1 MLGAGHIDREA
12 GPLVLYGGAGL
23 GSSLYAAIAG
33 WGMAVPR
40 RVVTNDELAQR
51 IDTSDEWIRSRTGIR
66 QRHVAGPDEFTS
78 VLATNAGREALGRA
92 GLAPEAVDTVIVATC
107 TPDRAFPATA
117 CTVQAN
123 LGIPRAGAF
132 DIAAACSG
140 FVYGLRVASSLVK
153 SGMSRTTL
161 LVAADIFT
169 HFIDWDDRN
178 TCVLFGDGAGAVVLR
193 ASEEPLGLLAS
204 NIGAWGDG
212 ETLMAVDA
220 GGTRAPATAEL
231 LAAGKQYVYMNGR
244 EIFKHAVRGMA
255 ESAERAAVEAGVSLD
270 EIALVVPH
278 QANVRIIEAVA
289 KRLEVPMERFFVN
302 LDRYGNT
309 SAASVPIALYEAE
322 QQGRVRPGD
331 LVLLTA
337 FGGGLTWGSAL
348 VRWGA

>member
-1 MLGAGHIDREA
+1 
-12 GPLVLYGGAGL
+12 
-23 GSSLYAAIAG
+23 
-33 WGMAVPR
+33 MAVPR

-51 IDTSDEWIRSRTGIR
+51 IDTSDEWIRTRTGIA
-66 QRHVAGPDEFTS
+66 QRHVADPDEFTS
-78 VLATNAGREALGRA
+78 VLATRAGREALERA
-92 GLAPEAVDTVIVATC
+92 GVSPDAVDTVIVATC
-107 TPDRAFPATA
+107 TPDRTFPATA

-123 LGIPRAGAF
+123 LGIGRAGAF

-140 FVYGLRVASSLVK
+140 FVYGLSVATALVK

-161 LVAADIFT
+161 LIAADIFT

-178 TCVLFGDGAGAVVLR
+178 TCVLFGDGAGAVLLQTTDQ
-193 ASEEPLGLLAS
+193 PLGLLAS
-204 NIGAWGDG
+204 NIGAWGEG

-220 GGTRAPATAEL
+220 GGTRTPATAEL

-255 ESAERAAVEAGVSLD
+255 ESSEKAVADAGASLD
-270 EIALVVPH
+270 DVALVVPH

-289 KRLEVPMERFFVN
+289 KRLELPMERFFIN

-322 QQGRVRPGD
+322 QRGRIKPGD

-348 VRWGA
+348 VRWGAPTDGR